1 MDTISFNGIM
11 SEEANRRC
19 MEYNKTAR
27 SLVTVD
33 GKFLAT
39 ASINLC
45 KSVIFNLTRT
55 PQK

>member
-1 MDTISFNGIM
+1 M